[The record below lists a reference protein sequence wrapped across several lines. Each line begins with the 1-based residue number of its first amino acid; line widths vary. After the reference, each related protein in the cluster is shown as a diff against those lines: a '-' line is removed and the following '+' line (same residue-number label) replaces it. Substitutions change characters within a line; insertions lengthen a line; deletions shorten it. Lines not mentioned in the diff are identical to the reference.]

1 MDIEYSSITSCFTRL
16 GPLVDL
22 ADKNGAHG
30 CNNASVRAWSG
41 ELMSCE
47 HESCEQ

>member
-1 MDIEYSSITSCFTRL
+1 MDRNVFCVFLVVQWVQSNDASI
-16 GPLVDL
+16 
-22 ADKNGAHG
+22 
-30 CNNASVRAWSG
+30 RAWSG